1 MKKRLLTTLAVLCL
15 AVFAFAQ
22 APQKMNYQALV
33 KDANNTAVAMQAVG
47 AQVTLLQAGTA
58 VYSETHTVTTDTNA
72 IMALEIGGGTVVSG
86 TFADID
92 WSLGN
97 YSLKVE
103 IDPEGGNNYTMTS
116 EQELLAVPY
125 ALYAAKNATAFS
137 GDYKDLV
144 DTPTIPTVPAV
155 ISAFENDANFIKK
168 ENQQLSVEGTTISI
182 NDGVGEVV
190 NSVEMPAEVITKPE
204 GTATGD
210 MLVWDADANDWKAL
224 PAATE
229 EGVKVL
235 TIGEN
240 GVPAWVKE
248 QEEPVTP
255 PAEAATVTVK
265 EHILVDL
272 DAVVACE
279 VTADGGAEVT
289 ERGLC
294 YSTTNT
300 EPTTEDN
307 VVKAETAGVGEYDL
321 DMPGLTAETK
331 YYIRAY
337 AINEVGTGY
346 SEVYTFE
353 TPKVEIPEP
362 EEMTLEAGE
371 VSGVTRNNANVS
383 ATLKNGKDV
392 TERGFIYSLYKN
404 MTLNS
409 NATYALIGNKVVE
422 GTEDGEFS
430 VNIDG
435 LIQGAIYYVRAFVK
449 AGEEVLYSPD
459 MKVVMEDPEGLVDCG
474 TVTDVDGNE
483 YRTVQLGTQCWMRE
497 NLHTTKYNDGTAI
510 SLFIPVGST
519 LQVSSSIIE
528 YTPNILSGD
537 TLSGDNAGYY
547 YGPGLRS
554 DPKANLLCPTGW
566 HVPTAEEFDVLFAYV
581 NEAYCGGSLSVNK
594 YNASVKSTTV
604 CSNQSLFYPLVLP
617 HYFNSNGFKNVT
629 ENSNATGFAW
639 YYWGELDGN
648 ASQAHYRNT
657 QSYWEGLWTGTP
669 VTSSSTATVNCF
681 VQHAN
686 GTYMVYINETTKN
699 IGYGRVVRYVK
710 D

>member
-15 AVFAFAQ
+15 VAFAFAQ

-116 EQELLAVPY
+116 EQELRAVPY

-210 MLVWDADANDWKAL
+210 MLIWDAEANDWKTLA
-224 PAATE
+224 PVTE

-235 TIGEN
+235 TLDEN
-240 GVPAWVKE
+240 GAPAWVLEKT
-248 QEEPVTP
+248 EPETP

-337 AINEVGTGY
+337 AINEVGTAY

-362 EEMTLEAGE
+362 EAMTVEAGE

-404 MTLNS
+404 VTHKSHNTAVLLGS
-409 NATYALIGNKVVE
+409 QAVE
-422 GTEDGEFS
+422 GTEDGEFAL
-430 VNIDG
+430 NIEN
-435 LIQGAIYYVRAFVK
+435 LIQGAIYYVRAYAK
-449 AGEEVLYSPD
+449 SGDEYTYSPD
-459 MKVVMEDPEGLVDCG
+459 MKVVMEDPEGLKDCG
-474 TVTDVDGNE
+474 TLTDADGNE
-483 YRTVQLGTQCWMRE
+483 YRTVILGGQCWMRA
-497 NLHTTKYNDGTAI
+497 NLHTTKYSDGSDI
-510 SLFIPVGST
+510 SLFFPVSNTKKMSQEVVEYIP
-519 LQVSSSIIE
+519 SIVT
-528 YTPNILSGD
+528 YNGYAD
-537 TLSGDNAGYY
+537 TLSGDNAGYF
-547 YGPGLRS
+547 YGYGLRS
-554 DPKANLLCPTGW
+554 DPKANMLCPTGW
-566 HVPTAEEFDVLFAYV
+566 HVPSPDDWGNLFNYV
-581 NEAYCGGSLSVNK
+581 NETYCDG
-594 YNASVKSTTV
+594 AMTVKPYGTSKTV
-604 CSNQSLFYPLVLP
+604 QICSNQTLFYPVILP
-617 HYFNSNGFKNVT
+617 YYYGSNGFKNST
-629 ENSNATGFAW
+629 DKTNATGFGW
-639 YYWGELDGN
+639 FYFGDVNGN
-648 ASQAHYRNT
+648 
-657 QSYWEGLWTGTP
+657 
-669 VTSSSTATVNCF
+669 TSSSYYRTSGGNYENMWTSAPVPSGYMNAC
-681 VQHAN
+681 VQHA
-686 GTYMVYINETTKN
+686 GTAMQYTNETTN
-699 IGYGRVVRYVK
+699 VGYGMMVRCVK

>member
-15 AVFAFAQ
+15 AAFAFAQ

-47 AQVTLLQAGTA
+47 AQVTLLQGGSA
-58 VYSETHTVTTDTNA
+58 VYTETHTATTDTNA
-72 IMALEIGGGTVVSG
+72 ILALEIGGGTVVSG
-86 TFADID
+86 VFADID

-103 IDPEGGNNYTMTS
+103 IDPEGGNNYTLTS

-125 ALYAAKNATAFS
+125 AFYADKNATAFS
-137 GDYKDLV
+137 GDYKDV
-144 DTPTIPTVPAV
+144 EGTPTIPTVPTV
-155 ISAFENDANFIKK
+155 ISAFENDENFIKK

-182 NDGVGEVV
+182 NNGVDEVV
-190 NSVEMPAEVITKPE
+190 NSVEMTATVVTKPE

-255 PAEAATVTVK
+255 PAELGTVIIK
-265 EHILVDL
+265 DHIVVDL
-272 DAVVACE
+272 DALFTCE

-289 ERGLC
+289 ERGIC
-294 YSTTNT
+294 FSASNA
-300 EPTTEDN
+300 EPGMEDQ
-307 VVKAETAGVGEYDL
+307 VVKAGAGVGEFDVEVN
-321 DMPGLTAETK
+321 GLTAETK
-331 YYIRAY
+331 YYVRAY
-337 AINEVGTGY
+337 ATNEVGTAF
-346 SEVYTFE
+346 SDV
-353 TPKVEIPEP
+353 VEILTEGGETPEP
-362 EEMTLEAGE
+362 EEMTVEAGE
-371 VSGVTRNNANVS
+371 VSSVTRTNATVS

-409 NATYALIGNKVVE
+409 NATFALIGNKVVE

-430 VNIDG
+430 TTFDG

-474 TVTDVDGNE
+474 KVTDVDGNE

-699 IGYGRVVRYVK
+699 IGYGRVVRCVK